1 MSRLLRV
8 SPRVRTP
15 CSWFPVGVQWKP
27 ALLPNG
33 RIIDGI
39 LRWYLMEVTRPDVRV
54 EEIRIYKN
62 SSSCPLVWSITL
74 CNISLSFSLLFL
86 EKLHKNNRYLNWCI
100 LFETS
105 KKKKSVHVILQYSE
119 LFWKSPFGR
128 SEQNL
133 VIMRMEWGYGSS
145 NLPPS
150 FRACWMHLRASFQ
163 E

>member
-1 MSRLLRV
+1 M
-8 SPRVRTP
+8 
-15 CSWFPVGVQWKP
+15 GVQWKP

-105 KKKKSVHVILQYSE
+105 KKKKKVFMSSYNIENYS
-119 LFWKSPFGR
+119 
-128 SEQNL
+128 
-133 VIMRMEWGYGSS
+133 GS
-145 NLPPS
+145 
-150 FRACWMHLRASFQ
+150 HLLAEVSRTW
-163 E
+163 